1 MCKEVG
7 GYSYVECSALR
18 FAGVDEVFKCA
29 LKSVLG
35 SKMPEEQPVESKK
48 GKKSK
53 GRCIIT

>member
-7 GYSYVECSALR
+7 GYSYVECSALK
-18 FAGVDEVFKCA
+18 FAGVDEVFNCA

-35 SKMPEEQPVESKK
+35 SKIPEEKPEEFKK
-48 GKKSK
+48 DKKSK